1 MKKCVLAFS
10 APCAGAVNVSDVQPG
25 EMRWS
30 GALEGLEGCLGGRG
44 SPPGGSELL
53 VCVLLLLLMV
63 HALKC
68 PYCPASHLYPA
79 AATTAAAAATA
90 AVRWDDVLTYELRW
104 SRELRYPDRLIVH
117 RKGTPGWQVGW
128 SVGDW
133 LGGVGGGCDCYR
145 C

>member
-1 MKKCVLAFS
+1 MYSEVCGV
-10 APCAGAVNVSDVQPG
+10 AGC
-25 EMRWS
+25 R
-30 GALEGLEGCLGGRG
+30 
-44 SPPGGSELL
+44 

-90 AVRWDDVLTYELRW
+90 AVRWDDVLTFELRW

-117 RKGTPGWQVGW
+117 RKGTPGWQVIEFEPIATQLAVSLWARSGRQP
-128 SVGDW
+128 SRSATVPK
-133 LGGVGGGCDCYR
+133 
-145 C
+145 